1 MPEGSCGM
9 AALMAACTSRA
20 ASLMS
25 VSKSKCSTTCA
36 ALWLLDELMPFT
48 PDTPIMARSS
58 GVATVADMLSGLAPG
73 KLARTTMVGISACGK
88 AATGKRK

>member
-1 MPEGSCGM
+1 M

-25 VSKSKCSTTCA
+25 VSRLKCKTTCVA
-36 ALWLLDELMPFT
+36 FWLLDELMPFT
-48 PDTPIMARSS
+48 PETPIMARSS
-58 GVATVADMLSGLAPG
+58 GAATVVDILSGLAPG

-88 AATGKRK
+88 ATTGKRK